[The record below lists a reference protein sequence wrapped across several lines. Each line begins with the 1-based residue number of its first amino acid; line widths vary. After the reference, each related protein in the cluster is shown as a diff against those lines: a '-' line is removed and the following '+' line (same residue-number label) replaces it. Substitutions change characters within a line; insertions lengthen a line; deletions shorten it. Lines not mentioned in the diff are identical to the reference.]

1 MGSENYLIPYQA
13 SEKHSAIIL
22 YQPQEEINTKL
33 QTDKYVKNCKKSM
46 MDWDKHSMYDRVK
59 EKMITTCK
67 EAYLLI

>member
-22 YQPQEEINTKL
+22 YQPQEEINMKL

-46 MDWDKHSMYDRVK
+46 MD
-59 EKMITTCK
+59 
-67 EAYLLI
+67 